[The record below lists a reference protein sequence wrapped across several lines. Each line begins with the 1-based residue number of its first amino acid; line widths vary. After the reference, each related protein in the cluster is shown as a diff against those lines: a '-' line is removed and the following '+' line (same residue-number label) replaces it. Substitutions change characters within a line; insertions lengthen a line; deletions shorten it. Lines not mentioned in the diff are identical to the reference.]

1 MSFTFSF
8 DLKDVDWT
16 DAAEIYR
23 RAPLGTRE
31 PDKLRRACENSYL
44 VCFAYDGDRLV
55 GMGRALS
62 DGEYQA
68 AIYDLVVL
76 PEYQGLG
83 IGRQIME
90 SIHRRLPVKTI
101 ILYAVPGKE
110 PFYKKLGYYKLL
122 TGMARRIEDLD
133 IFRSGGYID

>member
-1 MSFTFSF
+1 MRVRYRFTYGDLEMTFTFSF
-8 DLKDVDWT
+8 ELKNVDWIE
-16 DAAEIYR
+16 AAEIFR

-31 PDKLRRACENSYL
+31 PEKLRRACENSYL
-44 VCFAYDGDRLV
+44 VCFAYAGDRLV

-90 SIHRRLPVKTI
+90 
-101 ILYAVPGKE
+101 
-110 PFYKKLGYYKLL
+110 
-122 TGMARRIEDLD
+122 
-133 IFRSGGYID
+133 